1 MQVKLGLQFS
11 KVIEVI
17 LKWQGPQSIFQ
28 KNTENLEWLEVKIP
42 PGYNLWEKGK
52 QKIYMEDWRKRFF
65 SKAVS
70 KNMNNF
76 IDLDIP
82 F

>member
-1 MQVKLGLQFS
+1 MQVTLGLQFF

-28 KNTENLEWLEVKIP
+28 KNTENLEWLEMKIP

-52 QKIYMEDWRKRFF
+52 QKIYMEDWRKKIFF
-65 SKAVS
+65 KISLKKYEQFYRLERS
-70 KNMNNF
+70 F
-76 IDLDIP
+76 
-82 F
+82 